1 MKKLVIVE
9 SPSKSKTI
17 KQYLG
22 NDYEVLSSKGHIRDL
37 SISNVGGLGLD
48 IENNFTPKY
57 DIIKDKEKTVKELNR
72 AAKKVE
78 EIFLATDPDR
88 EGEAI
93 SWHLKEIL
101 TTKTTP
107 VRRVIFN
114 EVTKKAVTEAF
125 NTPRDID
132 LALVSSQE
140 TRRIL
145 DRIIGFK
152 LSKLLQNKIKS
163 KSAGRVQSA
172 ALKILVEREKEIDV
186 FKPEEY
192 WRVKALFNEFDAE
205 LARIDQRKAKL
216 SNEEE
221 TKALI
226 DTLSDTFTIDKV
238 KNRERKRAAKPSFTT
253 SSLQQEASNKLN
265 FTAQKTMLIAQRL
278 YEGIELQNETV
289 GLITYMRTD
298 SNRLSDTFVT
308 PTKKYIEKTYG
319 EDYVGRR
326 AQKAHKKN
334 IQDAH
339 EAIRP
344 TSIDYHPD
352 AVKSYLSRDEYR
364 LYQLIYLRA
373 LASLMRSARVSST
386 TIDLHNKNTVFK
398 AHAQSLSF
406 DGYLKVYG
414 KFESLEL
421 KTLPSLKEGETIS
434 ANAFVPS
441 QHFTQPP
448 ARFTEATLIKEME
461 ELGIG
466 RPSTYS
472 QTITTLK
479 NRKYVKIEEKKFI
492 PTEQGRLTIDKL
504 DEFFSS
510 IINVDYTAKMETIL
524 DEIAHDQAEQT
535 EIVSDFY
542 NTFIPLVDQANREM
556 EKTAPKTT
564 GEACPKCGKP
574 MVFRE
579 SRYGTFEACSG
590 YPECKYIKPNKD
602 KPEPP
607 KTTNITCPKCHKGT
621 IVERVAKKGKNKG
634 NHFYACNNF
643 PKCKHILSGEPTHEN
658 CPKCG
663 NLLVKTDQEII
674 RCDDQKDCGYIQSN
688 ESVND

>member
-1 MKKLVIVE
+1 MKRLVIVE

-57 DIIKDKEKTVKELNR
+57 DIIKDKEKTVRDLNK
-72 AAKKVE
+72 AAKKVD
-78 EIFLATDPDR
+78 EIYLATDPDR

-93 SWHLKEIL
+93 SWHLQEVL
-101 TTKTTP
+101 TTKDKP
-107 VRRVIFN
+107 IKRVIFN
-114 EVTKKAVTEAF
+114 EVTKSAVTEAF
-125 NTPRDID
+125 QQPRDID

-172 ALKILVEREKEIDV
+172 ALKILVEREKEIDA
-186 FKPEEY
+186 FTPEEY
-192 WRVKALFNEFDAE
+192 WRVKAIFEQFEAE
-205 LARIDQRKAKL
+205 LARVDKRKAKL
-216 SNEEE
+216 TNEAE
-221 TKALI
+221 TTKLI
-226 DTLSDTFTIDKV
+226 ATLGKTFTIDQV
-238 KNRERKRAAKPSFTT
+238 RSRERKRAAKPPFTT

-278 YEGIELQNETV
+278 YEGIELASETV

-298 SNRLSDTFVT
+298 SNRLSDTFVY
-308 PTKKYIEKTYG
+308 PAKSYIEETYG
-319 EDYVGRR
+319 KEYVGTKSRH
-326 AQKAHKKN
+326 KHKKN

-344 TSIDYHPD
+344 TAIKYHPD
-352 AVKSYLSRDEYR
+352 KIKTYLSRDELR
-364 LYQLIYLRA
+364 LYTLIYQRA
-373 LASLMRSARVSST
+373 VASLMRSARINTT
-386 TIDLHNKNTVFK
+386 TIFLNNANTVFK
-398 AHAQSLSF
+398 ARAQELTF

-414 KFESLEL
+414 KYESLEL
-421 KTLPSLKEGETIS
+421 KQLPELKEGNTLEAKS
-434 ANAFVPS
+434 FNPS

-472 QTITTLK
+472 QTISTLK
-479 NRKYVKIEEKKFI
+479 NRKYVTIEEKKFM
-492 PTEQGRLTIDKL
+492 PTDQGKLTIEKL
-504 DEFFSS
+504 DGFFSQ
-510 IINVDYTAKMETIL
+510 IINVDYTAKMENIL
-524 DEIAHDQAEQT
+524 DDIAQNKEEQT
-535 EIVSDFY
+535 VIISNFY
-542 NTFIPLVDQANREM
+542 HTFIPLVDKANREM

-564 GEACPKCGKP
+564 GETCPKCGKE
-574 MVFRE
+574 MVYRE

-590 YPECKYIKPNKD
+590 YPDCKYIKPNGD

-607 KTTNITCPKCHKGT
+607 KSTNLKCPKCQKGT
-621 IVERVAKKGKNKG
+621 IVERVAKRGKSKG
-634 NHFYACNNF
+634 NSFYACDNF
-643 PKCKHILSGEPTHEN
+643 PKCKHILSGKPTHEH
-658 CPKCG
+658 CPKCN
-663 NLLVKTDQEII
+663 NLMVETEDGTI
-674 RCDDQKDCGYIQSN
+674 RCDDQKTCGFVQKP
-688 ESVND
+688 

>member
-48 IENNFTPKY
+48 IENGFTPKY
-57 DIIKDKEKTVKELNR
+57 DVIKDKEKTVKELNR

-78 EIFLATDPDR
+78 EIYLATDPDR

-101 TTKTTP
+101 TTKNKP
-107 VRRVIFN
+107 IQRVIFN
-114 EVTKKAVTEAF
+114 EVTKKAVSEAF
-125 NTPRDID
+125 KQPRDID

-172 ALKILVEREKEIDV
+172 ALKILVEREKEIEA

-192 WRVKALFNEFDAE
+192 WKIKAMFDGFDAE

-216 SNEEE
+216 SNEAE
-221 TKALI
+221 TKKII
-226 DTLSDTFTIDKV
+226 DSLSKTFDVERV
-238 KNRERKRAAKPSFTT
+238 KTRERKRAAKPPFTT

-278 YEGIELQNETV
+278 YEGIELKNETV

-298 SNRLSDTFVT
+298 SNRLSDTFVQ
-308 PTKKYIEKTYG
+308 PAKDFIEKTYG
-319 EDYVGRR
+319 QEYVGRR
-326 AQKAHKKN
+326 TQKKHKKN
-334 IQDAH
+334 VQDAH

-344 TSIDYHPD
+344 TSINYHPD
-352 AVKSYLSRDEYR
+352 EIKSHLSRDEFR
-364 LYQLIYLRA
+364 LYQIIYLRA
-373 LASLMRSARVSST
+373 LASLMRSARIGT
-386 TIDLHNKNTVFK
+386 TTMDLNNANTVFK
-398 AHAQSLSF
+398 ARAQSLMF
-406 DGYLKVYG
+406 EGYLKVYG
-414 KFESLEL
+414 KYETLEL
-421 KTLPSLKEGETIS
+421 KSLPSLNEGDQIECKEFI
-434 ANAFVPS
+434 PS

-479 NRKYVKIEEKKFI
+479 NRKYVKLDEKKFI
-492 PTEQGRLTIDKL
+492 PTDQGRLTIEKL
-504 DEFFSS
+504 DQFFNS

-524 DEIAHDQAEQT
+524 DDIANDKEDQT
-535 EIVSDFY
+535 NIISDFY
-542 NTFIPLVDQANREM
+542 HTFIPLVDKANREM

-564 GEACPKCGKP
+564 GDNCPKCGKP
-574 MVFRE
+574 MVYRE

-590 YPECKYIKPNKD
+590 YPECKYIKPNKE

-607 KTTNITCPKCHKGT
+607 KSTNLTCPKCKKGT

-634 NHFYACNNF
+634 NHFYACDNF
-643 PKCKHILSGEPTHEN
+643 PKCKHILSGEPTHDN
-658 CPKCG
+658 CPKCN
-663 NLLVKTDQEII
+663 NLLVKTNDGVI
-674 RCDDQKDCGYIQSN
+674 RCDDQKSCGYIKDS
-688 ESVND
+688 E